1 MTPAALDIVNR
12 LNGLQRQAV
21 LHDDHTVVVA
31 GPGSGKT
38 ATLVSKVA
46 HLLHSEIDDPF
57 AVACLTYNNDT
68 VREIAMRLRA
78 LGHTQG
84 RRLLIGTVHSFCLG
98 AVLRPFGHLVP
109 ELGRPDASVL
119 SSPSAT
125 RLLDRA
131 LNIEGHNDT
140 AYWFG
145 TRLTLIRKA
154 LALGES
160 LEPFDERDVAVARR
174 YQQLLV
180 QAHAIDFDGMVLD
193 ALAIIESDA
202 VIRDLL
208 AARYPWLCVDE
219 YQDLG
224 GVLHRIVL
232 ALASAGVKI
241 FAVGDADQTVYDFTG
256 ANPRYLRE
264 LQDDPRFEV
273 VRLRFNYRSG
283 ARLIAAAQAALLPD
297 EPRDYVAA
305 PGVTDRGEVFVK
317 SVGGGLA
324 DQADRTAAIA
334 AQLIAEGL
342 PAHGIAILYPATDP
356 MLGELTDALQEHDVP
371 FVAERDDRFPRTPV
385 VQWLQR
391 CAQRALDRDGPDTEP
406 FAELTRVYS
415 QMLRDAGH
423 DPRGLQA
430 RADLLEAVESP
441 ATLETPLGARITAV
455 DDRLSLRMTLAVAR
469 ATADDVDA
477 LDTLRA
483 SPATLGDFAAGV
495 TVTDHV
501 AVTTYHSSKGRQ
513 FNTVLLPGLQERLM
527 PKSWRTTVG
536 EQRRQFYVALT
547 RAERRVYL
555 LSTPSCTW
563 RAWGKQ
569 RGGSESRFV
578 AEVRAR
584 LASDGD

>member
-1 MTPAALDIVNR
+1 MPGALSLVDG
-12 LNGLQRQAV
+12 LNDQQRQAV

-38 ATLVSKVA
+38 ATLVTKVA
-46 HLLHSEIDDPF
+46 HLLDSEIDDPF

-68 VREIAMRLRA
+68 VREIALRLRA
-78 LGHTQG
+78 LGCRQG

-98 AVLRPFGHLVP
+98 AVLRPFAHLVP

-119 SSPSAT
+119 SGPSAA

-131 LNIEGHNDT
+131 LDIEGHNDT
-140 AYWFG
+140 AYWFA
-145 TRLTLIRKA
+145 TRLGLIRKA

-160 LEPFDERDVAVARR
+160 LEPFDERDVTVARR

-180 QAHAIDFDGMVLD
+180 QAHAIDFDGMVFD

-232 ALASAGVKI
+232 ALAAAGVKI
-241 FAVGDADQTVYDFTG
+241 FAVGDADQTVYDFAG
-256 ANPRYLRE
+256 ADPRYLRE

-283 ARLIAAAQAALLPD
+283 ARLIAAAQAALRPD
-297 EPRDYVAA
+297 EPRDYEAA
-305 PGVTDRGEVFVK
+305 PAVTDRGEVFIE
-317 SVGGGLA
+317 SISEGLA
-324 DQADRTAAIA
+324 GQADRTAAIA
-334 AQLIAEGL
+334 EQLIAEGV
-342 PAHGIAILYPATDP
+342 PAHDIAILYPATDP
-356 MLGELTDALQEHDVP
+356 MLSELTAALQEHDVP
-371 FVAERDDRFPRTPV
+371 FVAERDDTFPRTPV

-415 QMLRDAGH
+415 QMLRDARH
-423 DPRGLQA
+423 DARGLRP
-430 RADLLEAVESP
+430 RADLLAAVEAP
-441 ATLETPLGARITAV
+441 ATLQTPLGAWIAVV
-455 DDRLSLRMTLAVAR
+455 DDRLSLRVTLAAAR

-477 LDTLRA
+477 LDALRA

-513 FNTVLLPGLQERLM
+513 FDTVLLPGLQEQLM
-527 PKSWRTTVG
+527 PKRWRTTVG

-547 RAERRVYL
+547 RAERRVHL

-563 RAWGKQ
+563 RAWRKLKS
-569 RGGSESRFV
+569 GSESRFV
-578 AEVRAR
+578 AEVRTR
-584 LASDGD
+584 LDEDGD

>member
-1 MTPAALDIVNR
+1 MPGTLSLVDS
-12 LNGLQRQAV
+12 LNEQQRHAV

-38 ATLVSKVA
+38 ATLVTKVA
-46 HLLHSEIDDPF
+46 HLLDSEIDDPF

-78 LGHTQG
+78 LGRNQG

-98 AVLRPFGHLVP
+98 AVLRPFAHLVP
-109 ELGRPDASVL
+109 ELGRPDAGVL
-119 SSPSAT
+119 SGPSAG

-131 LNIEGHNDT
+131 LTMEGHNDT
-140 AYWFG
+140 AYWFD
-145 TRLTLIRKA
+145 TRLALIRKA
-154 LALGES
+154 LALDEP
-160 LEPFDERDVAVARR
+160 LDPFDERDVKVARR

-180 QAHAIDFDGMVLD
+180 DAHAIDFDGMVFD

-208 AARYPWLCVDE
+208 AARFPWLCVDE

-232 ALASAGVKI
+232 ALADAGVKI

-256 ANPRYLRE
+256 ADPRYLRE

-297 EPRDYVAA
+297 EPRGYEAA
-305 PGVTDRGEVFVK
+305 PEVTDRGEVFIE
-317 SVGGGLA
+317 SISGGLA
-324 DQADRTAAIA
+324 GQADRTAAIA
-334 AQLIAEGL
+334 KELIADGV
-342 PAHGIAILYPATDP
+342 PAHDIAILYPATDP
-356 MLGELTDALQEHDVP
+356 ILAMLTSALQDHDVP
-371 FVAERDDRFPRTPV
+371 FVAERDDTFPRTPV

-415 QMLRDAGH
+415 QMLRDAGR
-423 DPRGLQA
+423 DARGLRP
-430 RADLLEAVESP
+430 RADLLQAVEAP
-441 ATLETPLGARITAV
+441 ATLQTPLGTWIAAFE
-455 DDRLSLRMTLAVAR
+455 DRVSLRATLAAAR
-469 ATADDVDA
+469 ATADDLDA
-477 LDTLRA
+477 LDALQA

-513 FNTVLLPGLQERLM
+513 FHSVLLPGLQERLM
-527 PKSWRTTVG
+527 PKSWRTTLG

-547 RAERRVYL
+547 RAKRRVYL
-555 LSTPSCTW
+555 LSTPTCTW
-563 RAWGKQ
+563 RAWGKP

-578 AEVRAR
+578 AEVRTR
-584 LASDGD
+584 LDEEP

>member
-1 MTPAALDIVNR
+1 MPGMLSLVDG
-12 LNGLQRQAV
+12 LNEQQREAV

-38 ATLVSKVA
+38 ATLVTKVA
-46 HLLHSEIDDPF
+46 HLLDSDIDDPF

-68 VREIAMRLRA
+68 VREIALRLRA
-78 LGHTQG
+78 LGRNQG

-98 AVLRPFGHLVP
+98 AVLRPFAHLVP
-109 ELGRPDASVL
+109 ELGRPDAGVL
-119 SSPSAT
+119 SGSSAGT
-125 RLLDRA
+125 LLDRA
-131 LNIEGHNDT
+131 LSSEGHNDS
-140 AYWFG
+140 AFWFA
-145 TRLTLIRKA
+145 TRLSLIRKA

-160 LEPFDERDVAVARR
+160 LDPFDERDVTVARR
-174 YQQLLV
+174 YEQLLV
-180 QAHAIDFDGMVLD
+180 DAHAIDFDGMVFD

-208 AARYPWLCVDE
+208 AARFPWLCVDE

-232 ALASAGVKI
+232 ALADAGVKI

-256 ANPRYLRE
+256 ADPRYLRE
-264 LQDDPRFEV
+264 LQDDLRFEV

-305 PGVTDRGEVFVK
+305 PEVTDRGEVFIE
-317 SVGGGLA
+317 SISGGLVE
-324 DQADRTAAIA
+324 QADRTAVIA
-334 AQLIAEGL
+334 KELIADGVR
-342 PAHGIAILYPATDP
+342 AHDIAILYPATEP
-356 MLGELTDALQEHDVP
+356 ILAMLTSALQDHGVP
-371 FVAERDDRFPRTPV
+371 FVAERDDTFPRTPV

-415 QMLRDAGH
+415 QMLFDAGH
-423 DPRGLQA
+423 DARGLQP
-430 RADLLEAVESP
+430 RADLLQAVETP
-441 ATLETPLGARITAV
+441 ATLRTPLGTWIAAF
-455 DDRLSLRMTLAVAR
+455 DDRVSLRATLAAAR
-469 ATADDVDA
+469 ATADDFDA
-477 LDTLRA
+477 LDKLQA
-483 SPATLGDFAAGV
+483 SSATLGNFAAGV

-513 FNTVLLPGLQERLM
+513 FDAVLLPGLQERLM

-536 EQRRQFYVALT
+536 QQRRQFYVALT
-547 RAERRVYL
+547 RAKRRVYL
-555 LSTPSCTW
+555 LSTPTCTW
-563 RAWGKQ
+563 KAWGRPK
-569 RGGSESRFV
+569 GGSESRFV
-578 AEVRAR
+578 AEVRSR
-584 LASDGD
+584 LAEGTG